1 MKLFLAVL
9 MLFAGTIPASAQWLD
24 RAWPGIPRT
33 ADGTP
38 NLTAPAP
45 PGPDGQPD
53 LTGVWNAPPPVARPD
68 PATLQPWVTDLARR
82 RQQEYY
88 KMRPFFR
95 CLPSGPETERSG
107 GWKRFI
113 QTPTTIAILSD
124 DLTYRVIHMDGR
136 ELEADPLPSWTG
148 YSVGRWDGDTLV
160 VDSAGFND
168 KTWVSRYGVSHTEAL
183 RITERYRLAHFRAT
197 IPVPSRP
204 CRSSPVRLSRRRV
217 AISRCSARPLRVPGK
232 PGSRTG
238 APSTKRVQPQLC

>member
-113 QTPTTIAILSD
+113 QTPTTVAILSD
-124 DLTYRVIHMDGR
+124 DLTYRVIHMDG
-136 ELEADPLPSWTG
+136 ASWKPTLCQA
-148 YSVGRWDGDTLV
+148 GRGTRWG
-160 VDSAGFND
+160 AG
-168 KTWVSRYGVSHTEAL
+168 T
-183 RITERYRLAHFRAT
+183 AT
-197 IPVPSRP
+197 RW
-204 CRSSPVRLSRRRV
+204 SST
-217 AISRCSARPLRVPGK
+217 VPG
-232 PGSRTG
+232 
-238 APSTKRVQPQLC
+238 STTRRG